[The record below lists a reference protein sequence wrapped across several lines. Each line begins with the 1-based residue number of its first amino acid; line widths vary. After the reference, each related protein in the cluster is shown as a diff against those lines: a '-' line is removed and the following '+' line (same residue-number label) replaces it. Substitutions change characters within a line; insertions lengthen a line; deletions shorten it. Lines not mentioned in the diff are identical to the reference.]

1 MTINQFI
8 IIGGKRGDSKVFVM
22 NTSIEKNPYMIVNL
36 AIEKTGMVYID
47 NMIP

>member
-1 MTINQFI
+1 VE
-8 IIGGKRGDSKVFVM
+8 KGDFKLSVR

>member
-22 NTSIEKNPYMIVNL
+22 NTSIEKNPFRIINL
-36 AIEKTGMVYID
+36 TIKIEIG
-47 NMIP
+47 